1 VRFVFARE
9 KDGRIH
15 FRKRHPEVAVG
26 EVKQVFEF
34 RMAVQPAYGG
44 AFRGQGNRPYSF
56 EEVPSSDFQMG
67 KNKAYVFILTAYPA
81 RRAHVEAYLRTVG
94 GVQ

>member
-15 FRKRHPEVAVG
+15 FRKRHPEVTVG
-26 EVKQVFEF
+26 EVKEVFEF

-44 AFRGQGNRPYSF
+44 AFKGIGHTRSKRF
-56 EEVPSSDFQMG
+56 LVVIFKWG

-81 RRAHVEAYLRTVG
+81 RRPHVEVYLRTVG

>member
-1 VRFVFARE
+1 MRFVFARE

-15 FRKRHPEVAVG
+15 FRRRHPEVTVG
-26 EVKQVFEF
+26 EVKEVFEF

-44 AFRGQGNRPYSF
+44 ALKGIGHTRSKRFLVVIF
-56 EEVPSSDFQMG
+56 KWG
-67 KNKAYVFILTAYPA
+67 KNRADVFILTAYPA
-81 RRAHVEAYLRTVG
+81 RRAHVEVYLRTVG